1 VIILAGVFVFLLFC
15 DQIKIDMSLRNKSI
29 LLIIILL
36 ILDQTLKIFVK
47 TTMIAGEEYSVI
59 GNWFRLHFLENNGMA
74 FGMEWGG
81 RFGKAALSIFR
92 IIAIGV
98 ICWYLASII
107 KKNAHPGLVISVSII
122 VAGAIGNLID
132 SAFYGMIFSESWHTP
147 AIMFPEGGGYS
158 SFLHG
163 RVVDMFYFPV
173 IDTHW
178 PDWSPIKPGES
189 FIFFRPVFNI
199 ADASITTGVLAI
211 LFFQKKFLGETT

>member
-1 VIILAGVFVFLLFC
+1 MIIYAGLFIFLLFC

-36 ILDQTLKIFVK
+36 ILDQTLKIIVK

-59 GNWFRLHFLENNGMA
+59 GSWFRIHFLENNGMA

-81 RFGKAALSIFR
+81 KAGKVALSIFR

-98 ICWYLASII
+98 ICWYLVSII
-107 KKNAHPGLVISVSII
+107 KKKAHPGLVISVSII

-163 RVVDMFYFPV
+163 RVVDMLYFPV

-211 LFFQKKFLGETT
+211 LFFQKKFLGEAK